1 MKNIRFYSLLTLMML
16 MACGARMKAQI
27 QDDGVSSE
35 PVGEYLITKVIIN
48 ENDCFRCFGGNQ
60 ILQRLSEVSKVELV
74 FNGLDDNFINRLLEV
89 NKITLKDGMSIVNDT
104 SVYRAL
110 NTCNMT
116 EAHVYDNNGEEYMAF
131 PFKFGPSID
140 DVVSEMRILNEG
152 LYYEQH
158 PVKLNLTY
166 KSGMIKL
173 FVDEDHIVVLN
184 RTTNTCEVF
193 DKKGSRLVQIDATE
207 LDPISFF
214 PEMRE
219 LESATNYLKSSGVF
233 SCRIEKAICKEEEIV
248 LLVSVPYAKMENNS
262 IIQEVFPCIVSYTH
276 NDEGWTPH
284 VLFSSKEIILADII
298 APSNI
303 SHPTGVVVPFGKPQI
318 DLQCVGMEIGQDY
331 EFIDY
336 HIHSM
341 KSNDGPLQIVESR
354 QINFPS
360 FDRIKSFNYEPKI
373 KDGLFALGY
382 TDYLYDPN
390 RDTTYTLPMKS
401 ELSMEGKSMTNLMVK
416 SNGHVVDWSFDGNDL
431 SVIYFDEVNKECKF
445 IFLKKGAEDFVI
457 VPLSFGGRLKCPYL
471 FMVSPRVFYYLNLEN
486 EVCAKVI
493 NAELLQMQ

>member
-1 MKNIRFYSLLTLMML
+1 
-16 MACGARMKAQI
+16 MKAQI
-27 QDDGVSSE
+27 QDDDVGGE
-35 PVGEYLITKVIIN
+35 PVGECLITKVIIN

-74 FNGLDDNFINRLLEV
+74 FNGLDDNFINRILEV
-89 NKITLKDGMSIVNDT
+89 NKITLKDGMSLVNDT

-110 NTCNMT
+110 KTCNMT
-116 EAHVYDNNGEEYMAF
+116 EAHVYDSQGKEYMSF

-140 DVVSEMRILNEG
+140 DVVSEMSILNEG
-152 LYYEQH
+152 LYFEQH
-158 PVKLNLTY
+158 PIKLNLTY
-166 KSGMIKL
+166 KSGMLKL
-173 FVDEDHIVVLN
+173 FVDENHIVVLN

-193 DKKGSRLVQIDATE
+193 DKKGSRLVQIDAME

-219 LESATNYLKSSGVF
+219 LESATSYLKSSGVY
-233 SCRIEKAICKEEEIV
+233 SCRIEKAICKEEDIV
-248 LLVSVPYAKMENNS
+248 LLVSVPYAEMENNS
-262 IIQEVFPCIVSYTH
+262 IIQKVFPCIVSYTH

-284 VLFSSKEIILADII
+284 VLFSSKEIITADII
-298 APSNI
+298 APSNV
-303 SHPTGVVVPFGKPQI
+303 SHPTGVAVPFGKPQI

-331 EFIDY
+331 EFVDY
-336 HIHSM
+336 QIHSM
-341 KSNDGPLQIVESR
+341 KSNDGLLQIVESR
-354 QINFPS
+354 QINYPS

-382 TDYLYDPN
+382 TDYLYDLN
-390 RDTTYTLPMKS
+390 RDTTYTLPMKC

-416 SNGHVVDWSFDGNDL
+416 SNGHVVDWSFDGDDL

-445 IFLKKGAEDFVI
+445 LFLKKGAKDFVI

>member
-1 MKNIRFYSLLTLMML
+1 
-16 MACGARMKAQI
+16 MKAQI
-27 QDDGVSSE
+27 QDDDVGGE
-35 PVGEYLITKVIIN
+35 PVGECLITKVTIN

-110 NTCNMT
+110 KTCNMT

-276 NDEGWTPH
+276 NDEGWTSH

-354 QINFPS
+354 QINYPS

>member
-1 MKNIRFYSLLTLMML
+1 MKNIRFYSLLVLIML

-27 QDDGVSSE
+27 QDDDVGGD

-116 EAHVYDNNGEEYMAF
+116 EAHVYDSQGEEYMAF

-318 DLQCVGMEIGQDY
+318 DLQCVGMEIWQDY

-354 QINFPS
+354 QINYPS

>member
-1 MKNIRFYSLLTLMML
+1 MKNIRFYSLLVLIML

-27 QDDGVSSE
+27 QDDDVGGD

-74 FNGLDDNFINRLLEV
+74 FNGLDDNFINRILEV
-89 NKITLKDGMSIVNDT
+89 NKITLKDGMSLVNDT

-110 NTCNMT
+110 KTCNMT
-116 EAHVYDNNGEEYMAF
+116 EAHVYDSQGEEYMAF

-207 LDPISFF
+207 LDPVSFF
-214 PEMRE
+214 PEMSE

-233 SCRIEKAICKEEEIV
+233 SCRIEKAICKEEDIV
-248 LLVSVPYAKMENNS
+248 LLVSVPYAEMENNS

-284 VLFSSKEIILADII
+284 VLFSSKEIITTDIF
-298 APSNI
+298 APSNT
-303 SHPTGVVVPFGKPQI
+303 SHPTGVVVPFGKPQN
-318 DLQCVGMEIGQDY
+318 DLQCIGMEIGQNY
-331 EFIDY
+331 ESIDY
-336 HIHSM
+336 YIHSM
-341 KSNDGPLQIVESR
+341 KSNDGSLQLVESR
-354 QINFPS
+354 QINYPS

-373 KDGLFALGY
+373 KDGLFTLGY
-382 TDYLYDPN
+382 TDYLYDSN
-390 RDTTYTLPMKS
+390 RDTTYALPMKC

-416 SNGHVVDWSFDGNDL
+416 SNGHVVDWSFDGDDL
-431 SVIYFDEVNKECKF
+431 SVIYFDEVNKECHF
-445 IFLKKGAEDFVI
+445 LCLKKGAKDFVN

>member
-1 MKNIRFYSLLTLMML
+1 
-16 MACGARMKAQI
+16 MKAQI

-158 PVKLNLTY
+158 LVKLNLTY

-354 QINFPS
+354 QINYPS

>member
-1 MKNIRFYSLLTLMML
+1 
-16 MACGARMKAQI
+16 MKAQI

-166 KSGMIKL
+166 ESGMIKL

-354 QINFPS
+354 QINYPS